1 MKPYTPEEIQTV
13 LANLKNRRMDA
24 YYCESKEEAVQTVLS
39 LVPRGAS
46 VGWGGSVTL
55 GQIGLTDA
63 LADHGCE
70 LLDRAAAKTPE
81 EQKELYAR
89 TLGCDWFFMSTNA
102 MTEDGLLVNI
112 DGRGNRVAF
121 LCYGPENVCLI
132 VGINKLVPSLEE
144 ALTRASDVAAPQ
156 NAVRLHRATPC
167 AKTGKCMDCR
177 SPDCICAQTVVT
189 RLSHIPH
196 RIKVILVGETLGY

>member
-70 LLDRAAAKTPE
+70 LLDRAGAKTPE

-112 DGRGNRVAF
+112 DGRGNRLAGQV
-121 LCYGPENVCLI
+121 YGDKRVYI
-132 VGINKLVPSLEE
+132 IAGTNKICPDFES
-144 ALTRASDVAAPQ
+144 ALFRARNTACVL
-156 NAVRLHRATPC
+156 NGRRFNYKTPC
-167 AKTGKCMDCR
+167 KIDDKCHDCL
-177 SPDCICAQTVVT
+177 SPERICRALLVLWGPMMGMSTE
-189 RLSHIPH
+189 
-196 RIKVILVGETLGY
+196 VILIDEELGF